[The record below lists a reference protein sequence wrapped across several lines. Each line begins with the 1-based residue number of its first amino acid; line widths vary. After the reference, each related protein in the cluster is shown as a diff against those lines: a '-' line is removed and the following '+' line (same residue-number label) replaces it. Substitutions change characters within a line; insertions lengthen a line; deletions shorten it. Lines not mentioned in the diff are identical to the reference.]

1 MVQKK
6 AAKLHINMSKIGNL
20 QEEVG
25 WTGWVAEVDW
35 PDEAISAEQKR
46 KKMWSLLEVAMPLEV
61 CTETSL
67 EMLLEIERWKG

>member
-1 MVQKK
+1 
-6 AAKLHINMSKIGNL
+6 MSKIGNL